1 MIKEFVP
8 FKSPGSYIS
17 DERNLESQSDVSP
30 VEKWLSFSDKKIC
43 WDLKAESTIDSCT
56 VKAIRKLKPV

>member
-43 WDLKAESTIDSCT
+43 
-56 VKAIRKLKPV
+56 